1 MEIVKIDGSQGEGG
15 GQMLRTSLAM
25 SAVTGRPFRMVNIR
39 AKRSKPGLKRQHLTC
54 VKAMAEICGAE
65 VSDVEV
71 GSMELDFAP
80 GAIRGGDYRFEI
92 GTAGSVTLVAQTV
105 LPALLRADRVSTV
118 TITGGTHVPMSPC
131 WEFFADSYLPA
142 LKRMGARVEAKL
154 GRAGFYPAAGGEV
167 TLRIWPLDRGS
178 APAEAFCLDDLGDFT
193 GGRVV
198 ATVSGLKRDIAETEA
213 RIVGAQ
219 LPDLG
224 LVREVREVE
233 ANGPGNCC
241 LVRLDYDF
249 ATVVFSSI
257 GTYDR
262 SRSAVANDVANQV
275 KAFLHAGRACEQHLA
290 DQLLVPLA
298 VIQGVRPRDAQ
309 LAVQAETLHYRTNV
323 EVVETFI

>member
-1 MEIVKIDGSQGEGG
+1 MERVWIDGMQGEGG
-15 GQMLRTSLAM
+15 GQMLRTGLAM

-39 AKRSKPGLKRQHLTC
+39 AKRSTPGLKRQHLTC

-65 VSDVEV
+65 VSDVGV

-80 GAIRGGDYRFEI
+80 AAIRGGDYRFEI

-105 LPALLRADRVSTV
+105 LPVLLRADRVSTV

-131 WEFFADSYLPA
+131 WEFFADCYLPA

-154 GRAGFYPAAGGEV
+154 GRAGFYPAAGGV
-167 TLRIWPLDRGS
+167 ATLRIWPLDRGS
-178 APAEAFCLDDLGDFT
+178 VPAEAFCLDDLGDFA

-198 ATVSGLKRDIAETEA
+198 ATVSGLKRDIADAEA
-213 RIVGAQ
+213 RIVAAQ
-219 LPDLG
+219 LADLG

-233 ANGPGNCC
+233 TNGPGNCC
-241 LVRLDYDF
+241 LVRLDYDR

-257 GTYDR
+257 GTYGR
-262 SRSAVANDVANQV
+262 SRKAVANDVVGQV

-298 VIQGVRPRDAQ
+298 VIRGARPRDVPLDIQ
-309 LAVQAETLHYRTNV
+309 RETLHYRTNV
-323 EVVETFI
+323 EVVEAFI